1 MKNKKLFLFL
11 FLAIAILALNAQ
23 NGTIQGI
30 VRSEKEGSPM
40 PGTHVLLNGSKVSI
54 TNNKGQFIFKGL
66 EAGEYEISA
75 SYVGFTAFKQ
85 AVSLREGEQQNL
97 DIRLVE
103 TTYMAD
109 EAVISATGVK
119 IARKDVS
126 PSISIVPRQTIEESR
141 ESALLNVLSEE
152 VPGLFVTSRGITG
165 FGVAEGSAGQISIRG
180 VGGSPNTGILV
191 LIDGSPQYMGLFG
204 HPLPDAYVSSDAERV
219 EVIRGPAS
227 VMYGS
232 NAMAGAINI
241 ITREQKNE
249 GFGGQAR
256 MSYGSFNTRKLM
268 GNAGYRKQGFEVFAS
283 INHDHTDG
291 HRENADFDIVN
302 GYLKVSSET
311 GKHFRIS
318 VDGNIAS
325 FRTSDP
331 GPATNPDSSYLLQ
344 DHWVDINRYMLS
356 MSLENTFA
364 KAEGALK
371 VFYNAGE
378 HKIYSGFHSR
388 DHNYGFS
395 LYESFGLFRGNSLS
409 IGIDMKNT
417 GGIAENPDA
426 MMGAGIVF
434 ADTSILETGGYVQ
447 VQQKIR
453 ESWILTGGL
462 RLQHHDISGYE
473 WVPQA
478 GVNYLI
484 NANNIAK
491 LSLSKGFRNPTIR
504 ELFMWESANPDLK
517 PESMWCYEG
526 SYLLGIPSQDMQFEG
541 TVYYQYGQNLIKTMG
556 VYPDIR
562 YMNTGEFSHYGLEL
576 IAKWK
581 ISRHFSAESNYSW
594 LNMDEPVIAA
604 ATHQWYTALRYTG
617 GKLEIKLSG
626 MYINGLYTST
636 EPVTT
641 QSYYMLN
648 SRVSYQ
654 LFPFM
659 NIWISGDNLLDQE
672 YEINYD
678 YPMPGISVM
687 GGIDLK
693 FEAGKK

>member
-1 MKNKKLFLFL
+1 MKKLDVILFL
-11 FLAIAILALNAQ
+11 TLIIAVQGLQAQ
-23 NGTIQGI
+23 SGIIQGI
-30 VRSEKEGSPM
+30 VSSEREGTPM
-40 PGTHVLLNGSKVSI
+40 PGTHVLLNGKKVSI
-54 TNNKGQFIFKGL
+54 TNNNGQFIFNGL
-66 EAGEYEISA
+66 DAGAYEISA
-75 SYVGFTAFKQ
+75 SYIGYTASVQ
-85 AVSLREGEQQNL
+85 TISLRDGEQQQL
-97 DIRLVE
+97 DFRLEE
-103 TTYMAD
+103 TAYLAD
-109 EAVISATGVK
+109 EAVVSATGVK

-126 PSISIVPRQTIEESR
+126 PSISVVPRRTIEESR
-141 ESALLNVLSEE
+141 ESALLSVLSEE

-180 VGGSPNTGILV
+180 IGGSPNTGILV

-241 ITREQKNE
+241 ITRERKSE

-256 MSYGSFNTRKLM
+256 MSYGSFNTSKLM
-268 GNAGYRKQGFEVFAS
+268 GNAGYRKNGFEVFAS
-283 INHDHTDG
+283 INHDRTDG

-302 GYLKVSSET
+302 GYLKTSAKV
-311 GKHFRIS
+311 GKYFKLSI
-318 VDGNIAS
+318 DGNIAS
-325 FRTSDP
+325 FKTSDP
-331 GPATNPDSSYLLQ
+331 GPATMPDSSYLYH
-344 DHWVDINRYMLS
+344 DHWVDIDRYMLS

-371 VFYNAGE
+371 LFYNAGE

-395 LYESFGLFRGNSLS
+395 LYESVNTFRGNSLS

-417 GGIAENPDA
+417 GGIAENPEA
-426 MMGAGIVF
+426 MMGTGIVF
-434 ADTSILETGGYVQ
+434 ADTSIMEAGGYMQ
-447 VQQKIR
+447 MQQKFG

-462 RLQHHDISGYE
+462 RLQHHQVSGYE

-484 NANNIAK
+484 NAGNIVKVSAR
-491 LSLSKGFRNPTIR
+491 KGFRNPTIR
-504 ELFMWESANPDLK
+504 ELFMWQTANPDLK

-526 SYLLGIPSQDMQFEG
+526 SYLLGIPSQNMHFEA
-541 TVYYQYGQNLIKTMG
+541 TLYYQHGQNLIKTMG
-556 VYPDIR
+556 VYPDIQFI
-562 YMNTGEFSHYGLEL
+562 NTGEFSHYGLEL
-576 IAKWK
+576 IAKWR
-581 ISRHFSAESNYSW
+581 ISRQFSAESNYSW

-604 ATHQWYTALRYTG
+604 ARHQWFTALRYKP
-617 GKLEIKLSG
+617 GKLEVKLSG

-636 EPVTT
+636 EPVST
-641 QSYYMLN
+641 QSYYLLN
-648 SRVSYQ
+648 SRISYQ
-654 LFPFM
+654 VFPFL
-659 NIWISGDNLLDQE
+659 NIWLSGDNLLDQQ

-693 FEAGKK
+693 IETNK